1 MRAHTEGK
9 YEMGK
14 RFAIVIGVAAAGV
27 MALGAQT
34 AAAGGE
40 PVDSVKPDL
49 QLSGPKKVSLH
60 PEVPG
65 QGRPWVLVKASCGK
79 VKGPPASPLES
90 VPPEPWAANL
100 PDTACTLSAEGKVMG
115 DELKPLDELHPP
127 EGDLLGPPQVF
138 CVPDLTTCHW
148 QSGGTLYLNLKLTK
162 KTLKQAR
169 KALDAGKKVRAKVTV
184 EATDAAGNVAIAKRT
199 IRLVK

>member
-1 MRAHTEGK
+1 
-9 YEMGK
+9 
-14 RFAIVIGVAAAGV
+14 

-34 AAAGGE
+34 ALAGGE
-40 PVDSVKPDL
+40 PVDSTPPDL

-60 PEVPG
+60 REIPG
-65 QGRPWVLVKASCGK
+65 QCCRPWVLVKASCGK
-79 VKGPPASPLES
+79 VNGPPASPLES

-162 KTLKQAR
+162 KMRKQAR
-169 KALDAGKKVRAKVTV
+169 KALDEGKKVRAKVTV
-184 EATDAAGNVAIAKRT
+184 RAKDAAGNVATAKRT
-199 IRLVK
+199 VKLVK